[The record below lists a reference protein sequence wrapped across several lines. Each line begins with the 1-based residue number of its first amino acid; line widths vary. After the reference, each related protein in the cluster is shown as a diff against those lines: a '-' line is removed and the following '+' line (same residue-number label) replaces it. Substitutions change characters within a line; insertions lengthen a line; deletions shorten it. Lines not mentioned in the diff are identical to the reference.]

1 MLENGLYLL
10 KHSLMSWQ
18 IKNSMNDKPRNID
31 MKSEDQYCKEHLL
44 KGPTWFNVLQ
54 SSFGNGS

>member
-1 MLENGLYLL
+1 MIYLNNDHGMLENGLYLL

-31 MKSEDQYCKEHLL
+31 MKSLRTNIAKNSC
-44 KGPTWFNVLQ
+44 
-54 SSFGNGS
+54 